1 MPRRRDRHDRG
12 FRGPIAFPGSPAII
26 ERRRSRPDFFNS
38 CVTEAIS
45 KVLESAP
52 TALDNI
58 LVGIEEV
65 PHLTSRWSGD
75 RVPLSAA
82 LEGTK
87 EAKAQI
93 VLYERPIEHR
103 AQTPPELR
111 ELVHRTLVEQ
121 LSTLTGKSMEELG
134 GAHFDD

>member
-1 MPRRRDRHDRG
+1 MAR
-12 FRGPIAFPGSPAII
+12 PGSPAALD
-26 ERRRSRPDFFNS
+26 RRRSRPDFFNS
-38 CVTEAIS
+38 CVTDAIA
-45 KVLESAP
+45 KVLAASP
-52 TALDNI
+52 TVLDDI

-87 EAKAQI
+87 DAQAQV

-103 AQTPPELR
+103 AQGPADLR
-111 ELVHRTLVEQ
+111 QLVHRTLVEQ
-121 LSTLTGKSMEELG
+121 LSTLTGHSLEHLG
-134 GAHFDD
+134 LEPDDD

>member
-1 MPRRRDRHDRG
+1 M
-12 FRGPIAFPGSPAII
+12 A
-26 ERRRSRPDFFNS
+26 
-38 CVTEAIS
+38 EAIS
-45 KVLESAP
+45 SILAVSP
-52 TALDNI
+52 TALDDI

-87 EAKAQI
+87 DAKAQI
-93 VLYERPIEHR
+93 VLYERPIELR
-103 AQTPPELR
+103 APTPAELR

-121 LSTLTGKSMEELG
+121 LSTLTGRSLDELG
-134 GAHFDD
+134 GSDFED